1 MEYRL
6 IVHHR
11 DFLKSIKIDS
21 VDKIKNSWVY
31 GDGKYVL
38 FSIEI
43 DGERRRYETLFTDT
57 KTIGSLNDKELLIM
71 HNKLKRA
78 RLAILT
84 ILGVCVILGLLGRN
98 N

>member
-11 DFLKSIKIDS
+11 DFLKSIKVDS

-71 HNKLKRA
+71 HNKLKRT

-84 ILGVCVILGLLGRN
+84 ILGVCVVLGLLGRN

>member
-57 KTIGSLNDKELLIM
+57 KTIASLNDQELLIM

-84 ILGVCVILGLLGRN
+84 ILGVCVVLGLFGRN
-98 N
+98 T